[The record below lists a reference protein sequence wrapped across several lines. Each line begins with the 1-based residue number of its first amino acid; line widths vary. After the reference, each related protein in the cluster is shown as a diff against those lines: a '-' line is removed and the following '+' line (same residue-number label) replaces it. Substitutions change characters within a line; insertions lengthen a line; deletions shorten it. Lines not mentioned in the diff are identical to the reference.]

1 MEETGAVEETGEE
14 TDKAGTVEGAEETE
28 ETGEAG
34 EAEKALNS

>member
-1 MEETGAVEETGEE
+1 VKEVGAVEET
-14 TDKAGTVEGAEETE
+14 GTVEGAEETE

>member
-1 MEETGAVEETGEE
+1 MEVGAVE
-14 TDKAGTVEGAEETE
+14 KAGAVEGAEETE